1 MSWPY
6 GLNPESFTFLVSR
19 VPTIPELQAALD
31 EQDFVSRL
39 VLSPVEPVEVRSDTP
54 PLYEWRGRLDGQ
66 DVAFRIGV
74 SEPAK
79 LPGKGKDI
87 TGVQAWPVVLWSTRS
102 GQPDVVGAGAMAL
115 YSWAVVTGGAEVVSW
130 SGTLKP
136 VPDNKKNIDF
146 ILTCASGNVDRMK
159 ALYPDFV
166 DDEPNLNGPIE
177 ITPKVHRGD
186 PAR

>member
-6 GLNPESFTFLVSR
+6 GLNPESFTFLIRR

-31 EQDFVSRL
+31 AQDFVSRL
-39 VLSPVEPVEVRSDTP
+39 LIGPVAPVEVPSDTP
-54 PLYEWRGRLDGQ
+54 PLYEWHGRLDGG

-79 LPGKGKDI
+79 LPGKGRDI
-87 TGVQAWPVVLWSTRS
+87 PGIHAWPTVLWSTRG

-115 YSWAVVTGGAEVVSW
+115 YAWAIATGGAEVVSW
-130 SGTLKP
+130 SGTLNP
-136 VPDNKKNIDF
+136 VPNSKSNIDF

-159 ALYPDFV
+159 QLYPDFI
-166 DDEPNLNGPIE
+166 DDEPTVSGPAE
-177 ITPKVHRGD
+177 ITIKVYRGEL
-186 PAR
+186 AR